1 RMIPMKTGGWRR
13 IREDLKALPMWTHM
27 NAVTVTDL
35 VQVEEVLDMIKKGIM
50 SIIREALVALQ

>member
-1 RMIPMKTGGWRR
+1 MKTGGWKH
-13 IREDLKALPMWTHM
+13 IREDLKALRMRTHM

-50 SIIREALVALQ
+50 PIIREAQVALQ